1 VILRGIRNEKQNTD
15 PDKSWNF
22 LLIPA
27 LAFADCLNLGDF
39 TSWVLEDTHTIVFYM
54 GVRPMARLEIPN
66 CSIHPSSNIRLIKS
80 YVCDTDSIM
89 IDGEQCSIIT
99 LSVLY

>member
-1 VILRGIRNEKQNTD
+1 MKKKILILISFGI
-15 PDKSWNF
+15 F
-22 LLIPA
+22 VLIPA
-27 LAFADCLNLGDF
+27 LAFADCLDLGGF

-54 GVRPMARLEIPN
+54 GTRPVARLEIPY
-66 CSIHPSSNIRLIKS
+66 CTMGPSSSIRLIKS

-99 LSVLY
+99 LQVLY